1 MINSSKLELIIW
13 NKEFKG
19 GEKVPVLE
27 LTNAEKQT
35 LIGILRVE
43 KSDLEELMSNED
55 NAKDKKELE
64 GEFERVNSMLQKLQ
78 WLVIKP
84 LIQWV

>member
-35 LIGILRVE
+35 LIGILKVE

-55 NAKDKKELE
+55 NAKDKKEFE
-64 GEFERVNSMLQKLQ
+64 GELERVNSMLQKLQ
-78 WLVIKP
+78 
-84 LIQWV
+84 

>member
-35 LIGILRVE
+35 LIGILKVK

-55 NAKDKKELE
+55 NAKDKTELE
-64 GEFERVNSMLQKLQ
+64 GELERVNSMLQKLN
-78 WLVIKP
+78 
-84 LIQWV
+84 

>member
-19 GEKVPVLE
+19 GEKVLVLE
-27 LTNAEKQT
+27 LTNKEANT
-35 LIGILRVE
+35 LKGILLVE

-64 GEFERVNSMLQKLQ
+64 GELERVNSMLQKLN
-78 WLVIKP
+78 
-84 LIQWV
+84 

>member
-1 MINSSKLELIIW
+1 M
-13 NKEFKG
+13 
-19 GEKVPVLE
+19 PVLE

-64 GEFERVNSMLQKLQ
+64 GELESVDSMLQKLN
-78 WLVIKP
+78 
-84 LIQWV
+84 

>member
-1 MINSSKLELIIW
+1 M
-13 NKEFKG
+13 
-19 GEKVPVLE
+19 PVLE

-64 GEFERVNSMLQKLQ
+64 GELERVDSMLQNLN
-78 WLVIKP
+78 
-84 LIQWV
+84 

>member
-1 MINSSKLELIIW
+1 MINSSKLELIIL

-55 NAKDKKELE
+55 SAKDKKELE
-64 GEFERVNSMLQKLQ
+64 GELERVDSMLQKLN
-78 WLVIKP
+78 
-84 LIQWV
+84 

>member
-1 MINSSKLELIIW
+1 MINSSKFELIIW

-27 LTNAEKQT
+27 LTNKEANT
-35 LIGILRVE
+35 LKGILLVE

-64 GEFERVNSMLQKLQ
+64 GELERVDSMLQKL
-78 WLVIKP
+78 K
-84 LIQWV
+84 

>member
-27 LTNAEKQT
+27 LTNKEANT
-35 LIGILRVE
+35 LKGILLVE

-64 GEFERVNSMLQKLQ
+64 GELERVNSMLQKLN
-78 WLVIKP
+78 
-84 LIQWV
+84 

>member
-1 MINSSKLELIIW
+1 MINSSKFELIIW

-43 KSDLEELMSNED
+43 KSDLEE
-55 NAKDKKELE
+55 
-64 GEFERVNSMLQKLQ
+64 
-78 WLVIKP
+78 
-84 LIQWV
+84 

>member
-35 LIGILRVE
+35 LIGILKVE
-43 KSDLEELMSNED
+43 KSDLEELIQQEENP
-55 NAKDKKELE
+55 NDKKGLEQEL
-64 GEFERVNSMLQKLQ
+64 ERVNSILEKL
-78 WLVIKP
+78 
-84 LIQWV
+84 

>member
-1 MINSSKLELIIW
+1 MS
-13 NKEFKG
+13 
-19 GEKVPVLE
+19 VLE

-55 NAKDKKELE
+55 SAKDKKELE
-64 GEFERVNSMLQKLQ
+64 GELERVDSMLQKLN
-78 WLVIKP
+78 
-84 LIQWV
+84 

>member
-27 LTNAEKQT
+27 LTNKEANT
-35 LIGILRVE
+35 LKGILLVE

-64 GEFERVNSMLQKLQ
+64 GELERVDSMLQKLN
-78 WLVIKP
+78 
-84 LIQWV
+84 

>member
-64 GEFERVNSMLQKLQ
+64 GELERVDSMLQNYENHLQ
-78 WLVIKP
+78 P
-84 LIQWV
+84 TDHFG

>member
-64 GEFERVNSMLQKLQ
+64 GEAPASVTRKKLN
-78 WLVIKP
+78 LKG
-84 LIQWV
+84 

>member
-64 GEFERVNSMLQKLQ
+64 GELKRVNSMLQKLN
-78 WLVIKP
+78 
-84 LIQWV
+84 

>member
-27 LTNAEKQT
+27 LTNKESNT
-35 LIGILRVE
+35 LKGILLVE
-43 KSDLEELMSNED
+43 KSDLEELISNED

-64 GEFERVNSMLQKLQ
+64 GELERVDSMLQKLN
-78 WLVIKP
+78 
-84 LIQWV
+84 

>member
-55 NAKDKKELE
+55 NAKDKEELE
-64 GEFERVNSMLQKLQ
+64 GELERVDSMLQKLN
-78 WLVIKP
+78 
-84 LIQWV
+84 

>member
-55 NAKDKKELE
+55 SAKDKKELE
-64 GEFERVNSMLQKLQ
+64 GELERVDSMLQKLN
-78 WLVIKP
+78 
-84 LIQWV
+84 